1 MSVRRSTKIRN
12 LNALHGPMA
21 QRVQRKRATYNNTR
35 GRA

>member
-12 LNALHGPMA
+12 LSALHRPVA
-21 QRVQRKRATYNNTR
+21 QRVRRKRAAYNNTR